1 MISSKQLALFAL
13 SLALSGCVS
22 AQATMLGGTRYAPV
36 PENEV
41 HVFLEETEVP
51 ETCERIA
58 LIHTAGDVEST
69 SKQQMISAARRR
81 AGKVGAN
88 AVLVTDIRDPKMGTR
103 VAATVFG
110 ISAERKGE
118 MYGYRCPEGGVVA
131 AGAGSLA
138 Q

>member
-1 MISSKQLALFAL
+1 
-13 SLALSGCVS
+13 
-22 AQATMLGGTRYAPV
+22 MLGGTRYAPV

-41 HVFLEETEVP
+41 QVFLEETEVP